1 MFEYWQDAGARGKP
15 RSRSP
20 KKSPTKKRSPV
31 KKSLKKIGKIVTFK
45 NGVKARWSRVEG
57 KTV

>member
-20 KKSPTKKRSPV
+20 REITKKKRSPV

-45 NGVKARWSRVEG
+45 NGVKADCPV
-57 KTV
+57 